1 MALFVSFAPR
11 RKITVDL
18 QGKILLV
25 GGGVGAIY
33 AAGRMGYFG
42 NMLGAPPQVSEVN
55 SLELHLSGQE
65 LCVFRH
71 ALACKPIKGYSK

>member
-1 MALFVSFAPR
+1 MY
-11 RKITVDL
+11 L

-25 GGGVGAIY
+25 GGGIGALY

-55 SLELHLSGQE
+55 NVDLQ
-65 LCVFRH
+65 V
-71 ALACKPIKGYSK
+71 